1 MLITLEGVT
10 EIPTIYNQHE
20 KIIKYLNLAIE
31 DMDVIFQKRSDEGID
46 VVPRI
51 LDGEKSSKNVLTCLQ
66 NSKSVLILIRSVK
79 NYKKK
84 SIVFKFNDITDI
96 KEKLLDVEVETKNN
110 EIKIVKKTVEQ
121 AIKDEYIRVLKGD
134 RKQSESI

>member
-51 LDGEKSSKNVLTCLQ
+51 LDGEKSSKNILTCLQ

>member
-51 LDGEKSSKNVLTCLQ
+51 LDGEKSSKNILTCLQ

-110 EIKIVKKTVEQ
+110 EIKIIKKTVEQ